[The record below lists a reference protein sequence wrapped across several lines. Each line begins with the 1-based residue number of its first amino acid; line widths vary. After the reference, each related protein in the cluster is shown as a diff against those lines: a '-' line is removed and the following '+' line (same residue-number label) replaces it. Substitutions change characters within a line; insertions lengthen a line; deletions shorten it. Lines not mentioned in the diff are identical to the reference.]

1 MDALMSFEFYNDIP
15 RLPLAQSPTPLVEL
29 KKLSDF
35 LKGPRIFMKR
45 EDLSGFAMGGNKV
58 RKFEFFMADALQKG
72 ADCCIAIGGIQSNHT
87 RVTAAS
93 ALHCGLKTYLLLMG
107 EKPSDVR
114 GNLILDYLLGA
125 EIVYVPEIFDFE
137 GRLNSM
143 RRLADNLKRDG
154 KKPYVLPVVSPL
166 GCIGPLMAMEETL
179 KQAEM
184 INIHFSHQFVP
195 VGSGE
200 TLVGLVMGV
209 AFGEE
214 ELETVGVCIGRNK
227 EQITSILEDL
237 IDKFKDL
244 VRNQKK
250 GSLKYSLLD
259 AYLGKAGHPTK
270 EGLDAIRLV
279 AKTEGIFLD
288 PIYTGKAMY
297 AMIDLIKK
305 KRLNRTE
312 NILFWNTSS
321 PPIFFAFNDYL
332 EHVRT

>member
-15 RLPLAQSPTPLVEL
+15 RLSLAQSPTPLAEL

-114 GNLILDYLLGA
+114 GNLILDYLLGS
-125 EIVYVPEIFDFE
+125 EIVYIPEMFDFE
-137 GRLNSM
+137 GRLNAM
-143 RRLADNLKRDG
+143 LRLADNLKRDG

-166 GCIGPLMAMEETL
+166 GCMGPLMAMEETL

-184 INIHFSHQFVP
+184 MNIHFSHQFVS

-209 AFGEE
+209 AFGEA

-227 EQITSILEDL
+227 EQITPILEDL
-237 IDKFKDL
+237 IDKFKAL
-244 VRNQKK
+244 VLRNQKK

-259 AYLGKAGHPTK
+259 TYLGKSGHPTK

-288 PIYTGKAMY
+288 PIYTGKAM
-297 AMIDLIKK
+297 AAILDLIQ
-305 KRLNRTE
+305 KRRFRQDE

-321 PPIFFAFNDYL
+321 PPIFFAYDDYL
-332 EHVRT
+332 SLA